1 MVSTSARKPLKP
13 VQRPSP
19 WRTSE
24 ARRTY
29 ISGALWVVGILLA
42 LGSGAPDVAGW
53 LRVRLDPA
61 GLVFLTGALI
71 GGWNFFPKGVRSART
86 LKLDMNFLMT
96 IAIIGALAIGEPL
109 EAAAIAFLFSLAELL
124 EHSAVVRARNSVD
137 LLIRLNPEFASVVEP
152 NGEERKVSTA
162 GLVRGQVVRV
172 RPGEKVPI
180 DGAVLHGESS
190 VNEAHLTGE
199 SVPVPKAAGDL
210 VYAGTLNH
218 DGFLEIE
225 ASTDAS
231 DTTLARIVRVVRE
244 AQTRRSP
251 TEQFVQKFARYYTP
265 IVAVLAALTMLVPPL
280 IGLGTGLT
288 WFVRGLTLLVIA
300 CPCALVIATPVTV
313 VSGLTSAARNG
324 VLIKGGEYLEALGG
338 TCAMAFDKTG
348 TLTFGRLIVTEAVPV
363 AEIATRELL
372 SLAAAVE
379 ARSEHPIARAIVAG
393 ADRVSPGAVVSRPVV
408 SEFQARPGHGVVAQ
422 VDGSDVIVGTAEL
435 FEQEGWPAWSPEE
448 VGRAEALESE
458 GKTVVAVGRDGKL
471 AGLIALAD
479 EIRPEAAS
487 VLRRLRELGIHEQV
501 LLTGDNERV
510 AGAVAEELG
519 IERVMASLL
528 PEQKVE
534 AVRELNDRHKS
545 TAMLGDGVNDAP
557 ALTAATVGLA
567 MGGAGSPATIETA
580 DIALMADDLNMLPY
594 AVRVSQ
600 LARRLVRFNIALAL
614 GLKLVLAIGAV
625 SGLVSLLVAV
635 LVGDL
640 GASLAVTLNSM
651 RLANLKSQ
659 VGSRRTVGAVDP

>member
-1 MVSTSARKPLKP
+1 MRARSA
-13 VQRPSP
+13 P

-24 ARRTY
+24 AVRTY
-29 ISGALWVVGILLA
+29 VSGALWTVGILLA
-42 LGSGAPDVAGW
+42 LASDFTDAAGW
-53 LRVRLDPA
+53 FRIRMDPA
-61 GLVFLTGALI
+61 GLVFLAAALT

-96 IAIIGALAIGEPL
+96 IAIIGALVIGEPL

-137 LLIRLNPEFASVVEP
+137 LLIRLNPERASVVDPSGKE
-152 NGEERKVSTA
+152 GQVLTA
-162 GLVRGQVVRV
+162 DLERGQIVRV
-172 RPGEKVPI
+172 RPGEKIPI
-180 DGAVLHGESS
+180 DGKVLRGASA

-199 SVPVPKAAGDL
+199 SVPVGKVEGDP

-231 DTTLARIVRVVRE
+231 DTALARIVRVVRE

-251 TEQFVQKFARYYTP
+251 TEQFVKRFARYYTP
-265 IVAVLAALTMLVPPL
+265 IVTVLAALTMLLPPL
-280 IGLGTGLT
+280 LGFGTGLT

-348 TLTFGRLIVTEAVPV
+348 TLTYGRLTVTDMLPFGELS
-363 AEIATRELL
+363 AEEMLH
-372 SLAAAVE
+372 LAAVVE
-379 ARSEHPIARAIVAG
+379 TRSEHPIARAIVARAAEVG
-393 ADRVSPGAVVSRPVV
+393 TSRAAG
-408 SEFQARPGHGVVAQ
+408 SEPIVAEFTARPGRGVVAQ
-422 VDGSDVIVGTAEL
+422 VNGGLVLVGTTEL
-435 FEQEGWPAWSPEE
+435 FEQEEWPAWSSQQTS
-448 VGRAEALESE
+448 RLDALESE
-458 GKTVVAVGRDGKL
+458 GKTVVAVGQNGKL
-471 AGLIALAD
+471 TGLIALAD

-487 VLRRLRELGIHEQV
+487 VLRRLREMGIHEQV
-501 LLTGDNERV
+501 ILTGDHERV
-510 AGAVAEELG
+510 ARAVGRQVG
-519 IERVMASLL
+519 IETVMASLL
-528 PEQKVE
+528 PEEKVE
-534 AVRELNDRHKS
+534 AVKELNSRHKG

-580 DIALMADDLNMLPY
+580 DVTLMADDLNMLPY
-594 AVRVSQ
+594 AVRISR

-614 GLKLVLAIGAV
+614 GLKLLLAVGAV
-625 SGLVSLLVAV
+625 TGVVSLLVAV

-640 GASLAVTLNSM
+640 GASLAVTLNAM
-651 RLANLKSQ
+651 RLANLK
-659 VGSRRTVGAVDP
+659 P